1 MTIKTALYEN
11 IRKECLD
18 LIYNEVSVDG
28 VTLLIITL
36 IKARCFDVTF
46 YFQLNVSTLF

>member
-28 VTLLIITL
+28 
-36 IKARCFDVTF
+36 
-46 YFQLNVSTLF
+46 SLF

>member
-1 MTIKTALYEN
+1 MIIKIVLYEN

-28 VTLLIITL
+28 VIFLIIIL
-36 IKARCFDVTF
+36 IKVRCFDVVF
-46 YFQLNVSTLF
+46 YF

>member
-1 MTIKTALYEN
+1 MTIKSALYEN

-36 IKARCFDVTF
+36 IKARCFDVAF